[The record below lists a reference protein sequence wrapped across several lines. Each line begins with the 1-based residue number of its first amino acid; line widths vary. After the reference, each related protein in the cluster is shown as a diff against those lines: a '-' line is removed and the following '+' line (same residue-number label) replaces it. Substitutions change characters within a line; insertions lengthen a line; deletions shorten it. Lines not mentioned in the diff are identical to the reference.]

1 MTEQSAKRGQ
11 HEHNTNNNKS
21 CSGCLVIANKLE
33 DLSINEGVECSDQTM
48 ASCFAVVARQQ
59 CAFYLA
65 GITQSTQSSAVY
77 VQTIPGLK

>member
-1 MTEQSAKRGQ
+1 MTIKSRLKGQ
-11 HEHNTNNNKS
+11 L
-21 CSGCLVIANKLE
+21 LVTWKFYP
-33 DLSINEGVECSDQTM
+33 LSEEVECSDQTM

-65 GITQSTQSSAVY
+65 GITQSTRSLTVY